1 MKDTKEKLKYEE
13 EKLKDF
19 LRRIA
24 VLLEDEETKDVFEA
38 TVKGTLFVDKIK
50 NIYEKVNEIKIE
62 NKSIL
67 EENKIG
73 LLSVIT
79 IGGKIV
85 YFDSF
90 LTKKGIEEISKQL
103 GIK

>member
-1 MKDTKEKLKYEE
+1 MKDKE
-13 EKLKDF
+13 EKLKDNEEK
-19 LRRIA
+19 LRDCLSKIA
-24 VLLEDEETKDVFEA
+24 VLLEDKETKDAFES
-38 TVKGTLFVDKIK
+38 TVKGTFLVDKIK
-50 NIYEKVNEIKIE
+50 NIYEKVSEIKIE
-62 NKSIL
+62 NNSIL
-67 EENKIG
+67 EENRIG

-79 IGGKIV
+79 IGGNIV

>member
-1 MKDTKEKLKYEE
+1 MKDKEEQ
-13 EKLKDF
+13 
-19 LRRIA
+19 LRDCLSKIA
-24 VLLEDEETKDVFEA
+24 VLLEEDEIKDVFES
-38 TVKGTLFVDKIK
+38 TVKGTLLVDKIK

-67 EENKIG
+67 EENQIG

-79 IGGKIV
+79 IGGNIV

>member
-1 MKDTKEKLKYEE
+1 MKDKEEQ
-13 EKLKDF
+13 
-19 LRRIA
+19 LRDYLSKIA
-24 VLLEDEETKDVFEA
+24 VLLEEDEIKDVFET
-38 TVKGTLFVDKIK
+38 TVKVTLLFDKIK

-90 LTKKGIEEISKQL
+90 LTNKGIEEIKKQL